1 MAACCSSPVS
11 AAIPAAYDRLASDHG
26 ALSVVMYLENVMH
39 RSFVIQHVSCALVTA
54 TPLRSMSAWNTAA
67 NDASHAPAWDNFAIP
82 F

>member
-1 MAACCSSPVS
+1 
-11 AAIPAAYDRLASDHG
+11 
-26 ALSVVMYLENVMH
+26 MH